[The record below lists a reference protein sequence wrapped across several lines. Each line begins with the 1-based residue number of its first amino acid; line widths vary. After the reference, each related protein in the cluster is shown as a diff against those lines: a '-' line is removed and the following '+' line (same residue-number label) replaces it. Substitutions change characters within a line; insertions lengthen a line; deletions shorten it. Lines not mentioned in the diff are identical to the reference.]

1 MDVKLEYDAG
11 IQSSGDSWK
20 YKHEREFYDGWC
32 CAAVYDEVT
41 LQVEIQ
47 VPSR

>member
-32 CAAVYDEVT
+32 CAAVYDERPANAVDG
-41 LQVEIQ
+41 L
-47 VPSR
+47 RG